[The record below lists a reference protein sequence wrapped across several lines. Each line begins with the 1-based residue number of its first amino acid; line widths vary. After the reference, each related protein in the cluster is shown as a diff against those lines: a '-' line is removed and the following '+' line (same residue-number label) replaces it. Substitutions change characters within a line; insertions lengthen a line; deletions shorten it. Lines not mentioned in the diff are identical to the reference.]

1 MNTGNM
7 HEHMNTC
14 SDLGLVDSQRE
25 IRREEWSRR
34 KRRDERNQVEG
45 REEKRLFGREEKR
58 LFGREET
65 GTLAATDCPSIIVCH
80 TTHTRRNQHCQSQP
94 SPTLSPTGPVPRAY

>member
-1 MNTGNM
+1 
-7 HEHMNTC
+7 MNTC

-45 REEKRLFGREEKR
+45 REEKRR
-58 LFGREET
+58 FGREET

-94 SPTLSPTGPVPRAY
+94 SPTLSPIDPVPRAY